1 MKIWRSEAEFDLPSS
16 VAALGMFD
24 GLHIGHQALI
34 ERAEQLAREMDSFC
48 IVCTF
53 DRHPLTVLKGKA
65 APMQLLSTAEKLA
78 KLEKMGVDGVLL
90 QQFTP
95 QLAQVEPD
103 EYLRRLVKNL
113 RARAIVAGFNYSFG
127 AGGRGNAQMLL
138 ERADALGYRA
148 EIVAAVRD
156 GDDAVSS
163 TLIRSLIETGD
174 AARAERLL
182 ALKRG

>member
-34 ERAEQLAREMDSFC
+34 CRAEQLAREMDSFC
-48 IVCTF
+48 VVCTF
-53 DRHPLTVLKGKA
+53 DRHPLTVLKGKT
-65 APMQLLSTAEKLA
+65 APMQLLSTEEKLA

-90 QQFTP
+90 QRFTP
-95 QLAQVEPD
+95 QLSQVESD
-103 EYLRRLVKNL
+103 EYLRCLVKNL
-113 RARAIVAGFNYSFG
+113 RVRAIVAGFNYSFG
-127 AGGRGNAQMLL
+127 AGGCGNAQMLR

-148 EIVAAVRD
+148 EILDAVRD
-156 GDDAVSS
+156 NGDAVSS

-174 AARAERLL
+174 TVRAERLL